1 MEYQT
6 SIPSIRS
13 FPEIWKHPTI
23 PLSSDTSYQA
33 MCIAFFDS
41 RYIRLYR
48 IGPFNSP
55 HLRNIIYFQ
64 FRQFHIF
71 SRYAYLVH
79 LCKHRSK
86 IVLCLRKTSRHRSIL
101 VVLCLIERYVLTICI
116 RENIDL
122 SNLRFN
128 GVNIRWCLRS
138 RRCQFIDNRYRRAC
152 RLLRGKVGFE
162 IIHCIISHV
171 AYMQC

>member
-13 FPEIWKHPTI
+13 SLAIWKHPTI
-23 PLSSDTSYQA
+23 PLPLRMSYQA
-33 MCIAFFDS
+33 MCIAFFDL
-41 RYIRLYR
+41 RHIRLYR
-48 IGPFNSP
+48 IEPFNSP

-86 IVLCLRKTSRHRSIL
+86 IVLRLHKTPRHRSIL
-101 VVLCLIERYVLTICI
+101 VVLRLVERYVLTICI

-122 SNLRFN
+122 SNLRLN

-138 RRCQFIDNRYRRAC
+138 RRCQFVDDGHGRAGGV
-152 RLLRGKVGFE
+152 LRGKPRVK
-162 IIHCIISHV
+162 ILRSSKV
-171 AYMQC
+171 AKKP